1 MRANL
6 VQPGTARPNQAPRLS
21 GFLIAALLAAS
32 VLIGVTPAV
41 RAIDSE
47 EQRFELRIV
56 AAGLEFPWS
65 LVFLP
70 DGDMLVTERPGR
82 LRRVAPDGT
91 LGRPL
96 TGLPPIAEVGQGG
109 LLDVVLHPDF
119 ANNQLVYFSYVAS
132 GDGGHGTEVSRA
144 RLGDDALQ
152 DVERVF
158 RALPK
163 FPGGR
168 HFGSRL
174 LFLPDGT
181 LLITLGD
188 RGHRPNGQDLGTHP
202 GSIIRVTDSG
212 AVPSDNPF
220 ADRDGVRPEIYTFG
234 NRNVQG
240 IVRDQQTGKIWAHEH
255 GPQGGDE
262 VNLIRPGSNYGWA
275 GITYGRNY
283 GTGTRIGEGEQREDV
298 AEPALQWTPSIAPSG
313 LALYR
318 GEAFPAWR
326 GNLLVGSLKFR
337 LLSRLVLDDHD
348 RVVHEERL
356 LGDELGRIRDV
367 SVGPDG
373 YVYILTDSADGVIA
387 RLEPVDE

>member
-1 MRANL
+1 MA
-6 VQPGTARPNQAPRLS
+6 VWVAAVVSIGVAS
-21 GFLIAALLAAS
+21 AALAS
-32 VLIGVTPAV
+32 
-41 RAIDSE
+41 DSE
-47 EQRFELRIV
+47 EERFDLRIV
-56 AAGLEFPWS
+56 AEGLEFPWS
-65 LVFLP
+65 LAFLP

-96 TGLPPIAEVGQGG
+96 TGLPPVAEVGQGG

-119 ANNQLVYFSYVAS
+119 ANNRLIYFSYAAS

-144 RLGDDALQ
+144 RLGDDALE

-163 FPGGR
+163 SSGGR

-202 GSIIRVTDSG
+202 GSIIRITDAG
-212 AVPSDNPF
+212 AVPPDNPF
-220 ADRDGVRPEIYTFG
+220 VDRDGVRPEIYTFG

-240 IVRDQQTGKIWAHEH
+240 IVRDPETGKIWAHEH

-262 VNLIRPGSNYGWA
+262 VNLIRPGTNYGWA
-275 GITYGRNY
+275 EITYGRNY
-283 GTGTRIGEGEQREDV
+283 GTGTRIGEGEQRDDV
-298 AEPALQWTPSIAPSG
+298 TEPALQWTPSIAPSG

-337 LLSRLVLDDHD
+337 LLSRLVLGDDD

-367 SVGPDG
+367 RVGPDG
-373 YVYILTDSADGVIA
+373 YVYLLSDSEDGVIA
-387 RLEPVDE
+387 RLEPAE